1 MLLKS
6 GGHGKRWAGVTLAT
20 ATVGLAAMMVT
31 AAVAAP
37 LSDAAKAKVD
47 SGHWGGTYGG
57 VWIPGPY
64 EKPYTVKPPVSDAAK
79 AKVANGYWGGTYG
92 GVWIPK
98 PYEKSHKANPQLS
111 DAAKAKMS
119 KGHWGGK
126 TGSTWIGPDGK
137 PQ

>member
-1 MLLKS
+1 MLLKLD
-6 GGHGKRWAGVTLAT
+6 GHKKRWAGVTLAT

-37 LSDAAKAKVD
+37 VSDAAKAKVD
-47 SGHWGGTYGG
+47 SGHWGGSYGS
-57 VWIPGPY
+57 VWIPG
-64 EKPYTVKPPVSDAAK
+64 
-79 AKVANGYWGGTYG
+79 
-92 GVWIPK
+92 

-126 TGSTWIGPDGK
+126 TGSTWIGSDGK